1 MNEYPAEMKQ
11 NMIKA
16 LELNLGNVSL
26 ACKAMNIVRYTHYK
40 WMKEDP
46 EYRKAVKDM
55 ENAALD
61 FAESAL
67 MKQIAK
73 GNPLSTIFFLKCK
86 GKKRGYIEQN
96 NLEIKEFW
104 ETREKNG
111 IVTPVIQLDKLER
124 FLNEKGGFSLY
135 FYDPNSVIY
144 RLIRIQDGMVE
155 ESSTEQIKKFIKG
168 FINRLPSSFDMGL
181 DPQT

>member
-40 WMKEDP
+40 WLKEDP
-46 EYRKAVKDM
+46 EYRKQVKDM

-61 FAESAL
+61 FAESSL

-96 NLEIKEFW
+96 QLEIKGNMVFRADFGKSDSIHT
-104 ETREKNG
+104 TRE
-111 IVTPVIQLDKLER
+111 TDDDSQLNQLGE
-124 FLNEKGGFSLY
+124 
-135 FYDPNSVIY
+135 
-144 RLIRIQDGMVE
+144 
-155 ESSTEQIKKFIKG
+155 
-168 FINRLPSSFDMGL
+168 
-181 DPQT
+181 